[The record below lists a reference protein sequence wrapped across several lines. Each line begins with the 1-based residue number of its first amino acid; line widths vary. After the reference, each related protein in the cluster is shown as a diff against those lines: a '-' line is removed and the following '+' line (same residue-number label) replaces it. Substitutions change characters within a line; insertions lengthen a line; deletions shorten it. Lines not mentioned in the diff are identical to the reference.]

1 MRQPY
6 TAVAP
11 SGSRIRPFFAQIGPQ
26 GLYEDA
32 GAHLGSHSGAR
43 PMDLIEQ
50 YIPPQEYLIVAAVV
64 LAGLFILTLVFRA
77 LAGRRSGAES
87 SRLGIS
93 EYLEVDKQ
101 RRLVLVR
108 RDDVE
113 HLVLIGG
120 GHDIVIEA
128 VIRPGVQRREDFP
141 AGPRVIPG
149 DRLQPER
156 ERPLAGHRSDGA
168 VRPVPIRTAPRQ
180 GRYWA
185 IRRRPRRLWRNRR
198 GPSPD
203 WSRPRRKTRAARR
216 KSPHR
221 SAPWAP
227 VRLRWRS
234 WLVGSS
240 RLAVLKL
247 LSRRDTPAHAVRGA
261 PGPRWTASQWAAH
274 RDGAN

>member
-1 MRQPY
+1 
-6 TAVAP
+6 
-11 SGSRIRPFFAQIGPQ
+11 
-26 GLYEDA
+26 
-32 GAHLGSHSGAR
+32 
-43 PMDLIEQ
+43 MDLIEQ

-156 ERPLAGHRSDGA
+156 ERPLAGHRSDGP

-180 GRYWA
+180 
-185 IRRRPRRLWRNRR
+185 
-198 GPSPD
+198 
-203 WSRPRRKTRAARR
+203 
-216 KSPHR
+216 
-221 SAPWAP
+221 
-227 VRLRWRS
+227 
-234 WLVGSS
+234 
-240 RLAVLKL
+240 AVLGDQAPAPAAVAEP
-247 LSRRDTPAHAVRGA
+247 SRAEPRLEPASAEDKSREA
-261 PGPRWTASQWAAH
+261 
-274 RDGAN
+274 